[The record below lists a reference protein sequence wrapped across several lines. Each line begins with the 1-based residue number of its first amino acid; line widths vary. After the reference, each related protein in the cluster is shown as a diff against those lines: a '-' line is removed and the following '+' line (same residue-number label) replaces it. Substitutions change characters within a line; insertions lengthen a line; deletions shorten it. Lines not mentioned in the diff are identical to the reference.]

1 MTAIAVRRAATR
13 PRLDRLLAAQIVAEA
28 KSNLR
33 VPEYVIGVVGVPIL
47 LYAMFGLPLADEIT
61 AGGTSVGAISVASM
75 TCYGIVSLAIF
86 TFGADVAT
94 ERGKG
99 WLRRLRATPM
109 PMWAYFTAKMVSA
122 LVFSAVILAGTLAV
136 AMIFGG
142 LRFDVRQVLSLA
154 AVLGLGTIAF
164 APFGFAI
171 AYWFTP
177 KAATAVA
184 NLIFLPLAFLSGFF
198 FPRSQLPD
206 ALAAISPYLP
216 TYHYGQL
223 AWSTIGSSADYAR
236 LVDGHADPL
245 WTNVIWVAASFV
257 VFTVATAWGYHRDL
271 SRDSQV

>member
-1 MTAIAVRRAATR
+1 MTITAVRPVAGR
-13 PRLDRLLAAQIVAEA
+13 PSLAKLLAAQIVAEA
-28 KSNLR
+28 KSNVR

-47 LYAMFGLPLADEIT
+47 LYAMFGLPLADKLT
-61 AGGTSVGAISVASM
+61 ASGTSVGAINVASM

-109 PMWAYFTAKMVSA
+109 PMWAYFAAKMVTA
-122 LVFSAVILAGTLAV
+122 LAFSAAILAGTLAV

-142 LRFDVRQVLSLA
+142 LRFEAREVLGLA

-164 APFGFAI
+164 APFGFTI
-171 AYWFTP
+171 AYVFTP

-198 FPRSQLPD
+198 IPRSQLPD

-223 AWSTIGSSADYAR
+223 AWSTIGSPTDYAS

-257 VFTVATAWGYHRDL
+257 IFMVATAWGYRRDVT
-271 SRDSQV
+271 RDSQV